1 MIKMIVVMEMMLRD
15 RRGISAVEYGVLI
28 GVVGVG
34 LVAALDGVPTVIADF
49 IEAMVGNATATPAPA
64 G

>member
-34 LVAALDGVPTVIADF
+34 LVAALQGVPAVIAQF
-49 IEAMVGNATATPAPA
+49 INDMVGNATTPPA
-64 G
+64 V

>member
-34 LVAALDGVPTVIADF
+34 LVAALQGVPAVIADF
-49 IEAMVGNATATPAPA
+49 IEAMVGNATAQPA